1 MTIDEA
7 VATGNDINSSVKLYH
22 CHNPR
27 HLRYYHVHHHTCYYH
42 YLIIL
47 KDSYG
52 KSFQFFTRLVHH
64 FPATSLGA
72 SIAPPPSTMHTLMI
86 YRDLFC
92 LICGVQ
98 REDLDMFQKKWH
110 AVCFEHI

>member
-1 MTIDEA
+1 MTINEA
-7 VATGNDINSSVKLYH
+7 VTTGNDINSSVKLYH

-72 SIAPPPSTMHTLMI
+72 RVAPVHHAHPH
-86 YRDLFC
+86 DLSRPI
-92 LICGVQ
+92 LS
-98 REDLDMFQKKWH
+98 DLWGTKKRFGHVPKKWH
-110 AVCFEHI
+110 AVCFKHI